1 MKILALEKDRPG
13 ISSSDFDPHLQ
24 AEARAVW
31 DLQQSGFVREIYFR
45 EGPSQAV
52 LILEAG
58 STDQAQL
65 MLAQLPLVQAGLT
78 EFEVIGLRPYPG
90 FERLFAD

>member
-1 MKILALEKDRPG
+1 MKILALEKDRTR
-13 ISSSDFDPHLQ
+13 ISDQDSESHLQ

-31 DLQQSGFVREIYFR
+31 DLMQAGVIREIYFR

-52 LILEAG
+52 LILEAA

-78 EFEVIGLRPYPG
+78 EFDVIGLRPYPG
-90 FERLFAD
+90 FGRLFSD